1 MLNVICFGASSG
13 GINLYDKISEKY
25 NILAYTDN
33 DKSKWGEK
41 INEINI
47 LSINDSLK
55 LNFDRIIITSAPGL
69 ESIKKQ
75 LIDCGIEKS
84 IIDDSFVI
92 APLES
97 RRIFLERLSIMQKD
111 CITQNSQ
118 VAEVGVFE
126 GDFARYINLYYP
138 NQKLYLFDT
147 FEGFSQNDI
156 IHEEGLSYAKTGDY
170 SNTTV
175 DIVMNKMPYP
185 KMINIRKGYFPETT
199 KNIGG
204 EFCFVNLDVDLY
216 LPTYNGLVFFKD
228 KMMNNGVI
236 LVHDYFATNFKG
248 PKKAVDRFIY
258 ENPQYNIYPIGDGIS
273 VMIVG
278 F

>member
-13 GINLYDKISEKY
+13 GINLYSKIIKKY

-75 LIDCGIEKS
+75 LIDCGIEES

-97 RRIFLERLSIMQKD
+97 RRIFLERLSIMQKNF
-111 CITQNSQ
+111 ITQNSQ

-126 GDFARYINLYYP
+126 GDFARFINLYYP
-138 NQKLYLFDT
+138 NQKLHLFDT
-147 FEGFSQNDI
+147 FEGFSENDI
-156 IHEEGLSYAKTGDY
+156 KHEHGLSCAKIGDY
-170 SNTTV
+170 SNTTI
-175 DIVMNKMPYP
+175 DIVLNKMKYP
-185 KMINIRKGYFPETT
+185 KMIDIHKGYFPDTA
-199 KNIGG
+199 KDIDGK
-204 EFCFVNLDVDLY
+204 FCFVNLDVDLY
-216 LPTYNGLVFFKD
+216 LPTYNGLLFFKD
-228 KMMNNGVI
+228 KMINNGVI
-236 LVHDYFATNFKG
+236 LVHDYFATNFRG
-248 PKKAVDRFIY
+248 PKEAVDKFIA
-258 ENPQYNIYPIGDGIS
+258 ENPKYNIYPIGDGIS